1 MMIGSGNGGDLPEP
15 GTHAE
20 IVLADGGGAPVTPS
34 CSCLNTFER
43 ASPRPSSSTLH
54 V

>member
-1 MMIGSGNGGDLPEP
+1 ME
-15 GTHAE
+15 GTIQSRARTQRLCWPME
-20 IVLADGGGAPVTPS
+20 EVRPVTPS